1 MLYWRKKRKFDRLNE
16 HGIEIFGSYL
26 EKAKADTF
34 DTVLLWVGI
43 ATFVCGV
50 FVLIGISNIA
60 LGWLVF
66 AVLVII
72 LISRNRYRR
81 K

>member
-1 MLYWRKKRKFDRLNE
+1 MRKKRKFDRLNE

-34 DTVLLWVGI
+34 DTFLLWAGYLSFLSGAFMLMGI
-43 ATFVCGV
+43 TYT
-50 FVLIGISNIA
+50 A
-60 LGWLVF
+60 LSWLVF
-66 AVLVII
+66 AVLVFI
-72 LISRNRYRR
+72 LISRSRYRR